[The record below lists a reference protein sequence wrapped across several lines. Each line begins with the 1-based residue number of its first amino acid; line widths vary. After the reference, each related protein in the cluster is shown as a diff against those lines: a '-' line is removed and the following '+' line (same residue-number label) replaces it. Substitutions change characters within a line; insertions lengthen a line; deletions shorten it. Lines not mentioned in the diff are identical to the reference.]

1 MFSSLVKLFQ
11 KGLNRRLLPSHL
23 IEVPVKIN
31 SDSRKTIDLKKEEKK
46 RYTWKYSRQCNRLAD
61 WEQLKGRFLEN
72 PSFRGSSI
80 TTA

>member
-31 SDSRKTIDLKKEEKK
+31 SDSRKTIDLKKKEKK
-46 RYTWKYSRQCNRLAD
+46 DTPESTHDSATDLLIESN
-61 WEQLKGRFLEN
+61 
-72 PSFRGSSI
+72 
-80 TTA
+80 